1 MIMAS
6 PPGNEIGLTNL
17 ADRAATTHHVIIRVG
32 CDLTM
37 ECPAGTVA
45 LLTVRPLPDKHRPVR
60 DERLEF
66 NALAEPQM
74 FNDYFGN
81 IVHRVSFR
89 QGSNRVR
96 HDALIEVPLLNDKAD
111 SIGDPTPLELI
122 PPQLL
127 RYTLP
132 SRYCES
138 DKLMDLG
145 SREFGHI
152 ADAGRR
158 AAAIC
163 DWVHQNIEYRFGSGR
178 PDISAFEIIERG
190 YGVCRDFAHC
200 TVALCRSMNLPA
212 RYVTGHLPDIGYT
225 DPGTPMDFHAY
236 AEVYIG
242 GKWHTFDARYN
253 VPRIGRVKIAHGL
266 DATDCAFA
274 TTYGPARLKNFDVWA
289 YQVDPAE
296 VSLKDPV
303 DLSKRL
309 DGTQEIRL
317 SSLPT
322 D

>member
-1 MIMAS
+1 MVLQ
-6 PPGNEIGLTNL
+6 PNNETHTMSL
-17 ADRAATTHHVIIRVG
+17 ADSAATTHRVVIRVG
-32 CDLTM
+32 CDLVM
-37 ECPAGTVA
+37 ECPTDTVA
-45 LLTVRPLPDKHRPVR
+45 LLTVRPLPDQHRPVR
-60 DERLEF
+60 EERLEF
-66 NALAEPQM
+66 DDFVEPQM

-81 IVHRVSFR
+81 IVHRVNFR
-89 QGSNRVR
+89 QGTNHVR
-96 HDALIEVPLLNDKAD
+96 HDALIEVPLLSDKAD

-138 DKLMDLG
+138 DKLLDLS

-152 ADAGRR
+152 ADPGRR

-163 DWVHQNIEYRFGSGR
+163 DWVHENLEYRFGSGR

-212 RYVTGHLPDIGYT
+212 RYVTGHLPDIGYM

-274 TTYGPARLKNFDVWA
+274 TTYGPARLNNFDVWA
-289 YQVDPAE
+289 YQVEPEE
-296 VSLKDPV
+296 VSLDDPV
-303 DLSKRL
+303 DLGKRL
-309 DGTQEIRL
+309 DGTPEIRL
-317 SSLPT
+317 SGSAILRG
-322 D
+322 